1 MGVPPDGGMSPTD
14 VRPAGV
20 IGRPVGRRFR
30 VDSTTTNNCHDS
42 ITQAASSREH
52 GRSTRATG
60 WNWPALFFKFP
71 VPRMGTNETMK
82 PFRCWTLQESVRR
95 HETIQFR
102 EPVLAHLDLR
112 LSARCPG
119 CWFSRSDT
127 NETRPAGDHCDF
139 SYGGKPL
146 ALICEAGLMLQVMRP
161 MPRAADE
168 NLSRHRGRKN
178 RR

>member
-1 MGVPPDGGMSPTD
+1 MISAPPMGLRCADESWVMPAVFDTEYSLSGG
-14 VRPAGV
+14 
-20 IGRPVGRRFR
+20 
-30 VDSTTTNNCHDS
+30 
-42 ITQAASSREH
+42 
-52 GRSTRATG
+52 
-60 WNWPALFFKFP
+60 
-71 VPRMGTNETMK
+71 
-82 PFRCWTLQESVRR
+82 WTLQESVRR